1 MEFSNLYI
9 IVFLFVL
16 DAIVH
21 AHVIHVLRLCIRYY
35 GNDAIQD
42 YSVFANCFFNCG
54 SGEGGGE
61 LLSKGKYDLTVLYTC
76 MLNIQNELFVFQEK
90 VYI

>member
-1 MEFSNLYI
+1 MEYSNLYI

-16 DAIVH
+16 NAIVH
-21 AHVIHVLRLCIRYY
+21 AHVIHVSSLCIRYY

-42 YSVFANCFFNCG
+42 TAYLQIVFLIVVVEKGAR
-54 SGEGGGE
+54 GE
-61 LLSKGKYDLTVLYTC
+61 LLSRGKYDLTVLY

-90 VYI
+90 GYI

>member
-54 SGEGGGE
+54 SGEGGGGSYC
-61 LLSKGKYDLTVLYTC
+61 LKGN
-76 MLNIQNELFVFQEK
+76 MI
-90 VYI
+90 

>member
-1 MEFSNLYI
+1 MLYMYYVFVFDIMEMMQFRITAYLQ
-9 IVFLFVL
+9 IVFL
-16 DAIVH
+16 IV
-21 AHVIHVLRLCIRYY
+21 AV
-35 GNDAIQD
+35 
-42 YSVFANCFFNCG
+42 
-54 SGEGGGE
+54 EKGGE